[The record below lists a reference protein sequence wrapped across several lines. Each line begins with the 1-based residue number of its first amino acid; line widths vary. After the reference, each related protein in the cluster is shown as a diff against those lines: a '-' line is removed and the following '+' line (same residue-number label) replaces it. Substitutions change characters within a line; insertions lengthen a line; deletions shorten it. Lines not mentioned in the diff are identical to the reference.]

1 VAPQEESELRAIE
14 RAVGKRLPRV
24 ILPDFDYK
32 AKPEGVLEVP
42 IAQRIAEIRKR
53 KAEER
58 ARAKINAER
67 RAAHQAAEQA
77 RGAAGGPKPK
87 PGAGR
92 SRGPRG
98 KPRPR

>member
-1 VAPQEESELRAIE
+1 M
-14 RAVGKRLPRV
+14 
-24 ILPDFDYK
+24 
-32 AKPEGVLEVP
+32 P

-67 RAAHQAAEQA
+67 RAAHQAAEEA
-77 RGAAGGPKPK
+77 RRAAGGSKPK
-87 PGAGR
+87 PGAARG
-92 SRGPRG
+92 RGPRG